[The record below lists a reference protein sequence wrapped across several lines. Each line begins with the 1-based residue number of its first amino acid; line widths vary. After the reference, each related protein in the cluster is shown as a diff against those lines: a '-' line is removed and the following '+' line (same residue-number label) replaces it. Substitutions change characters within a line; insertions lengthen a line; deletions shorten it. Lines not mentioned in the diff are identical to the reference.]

1 MAVVVQNFSVLIAD
15 DNDLNRWLLREQ
27 LENWTGNIHEASD
40 GLQAWHTLRQTEFR
54 IVFLDVNM
62 PGLDGLALIDK
73 LRTSEVSW
81 SGVPAVAVTAHAGE
95 DQRQAAMAA
104 GFDDYLVKPIRLEHL
119 RQVLDRW
126 LEPERPGEYGACL
139 LRKTGDNRRLTFN
152 LLEQFFAELPGQVA
166 GIDDALQQGRDEEA
180 WKIVHNLHGTFC
192 FFEFADCRALVA
204 ALETAIK
211 HDSRL
216 VPASF
221 RAFQVRMT
229 WLTANKAAVMQGL
242 IAD

>member
-1 MAVVVQNFSVLIAD
+1 MLENFSVLVAD

-27 LENWTGNIHEASD
+27 LENWTGNIHEARD
-40 GLQAWHTLRQTEFR
+40 GLQAWEALRQTEFH

-73 LRTSEVSW
+73 LRASELSC
-81 SGVPAVAVTAHAGE
+81 SGIPAVAVTAHAGE
-95 DQRQAAMAA
+95 DQHQAATAA
-104 GFDDYLVKPIRLEHL
+104 GFDDYLVKPIRLGQL

-126 LEPERPGEYGACL
+126 LEPEQPGEYGTCL

-152 LLEQFFAELPGQVA
+152 LLEQFFAELPSQVA
-166 GIDDALQQGRDEEA
+166 GIGDALKQGYDEEA

-192 FFEFADCRALVA
+192 FFEFADCRALVE
-204 ALETAIK
+204 ALEAAIK

-221 RAFQVRMT
+221 RAFQVRMA

-242 IAD
+242 TAD